1 MTASERELLHTLA
14 SLAIDNPATPRETRW
29 RLVELVL
36 QLSAPEPK
44 PLRSEPHSDVLRRMR
59 EAGAL

>member
-1 MTASERELLHTLA
+1 MTTPDSELLRLLA
-14 SLAIDNPATPRETRW
+14 SLAIDNPATPREARW
-29 RLVELVL
+29 RLVELVR